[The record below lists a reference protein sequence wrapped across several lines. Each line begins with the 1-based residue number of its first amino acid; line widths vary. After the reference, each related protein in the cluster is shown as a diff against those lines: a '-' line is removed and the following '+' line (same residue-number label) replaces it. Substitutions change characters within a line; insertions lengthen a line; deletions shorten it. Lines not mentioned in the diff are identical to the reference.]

1 MFKISPIKIVL
12 RSFKK
17 QEYTF
22 EYNLTKRCNL
32 NCKNCSRFAPFY
44 DKTSD
49 VSLEEFKKDFDI
61 VSEFSDFKN
70 IKRLNLSGGE
80 ATIVKDFIEIIEYI
94 RSNFNETISVYTNG
108 AKILT
113 FSESE
118 LERLKRSKVI
128 FIVTKYSFSTI
139 NYEKVFQILDQ
150 SGIEHQYVKDFGE
163 FETFD
168 RISFG
173 NRYIISKKLKTFF
186 RKSGQC
192 CSFFPYFY
200 KGKVYTCSDVIPGK
214 RELNGAPLKEF
225 KSFKE
230 VIRFVLN
237 DHEKDYFC
245 ERCLRENRSS
255 PWEVDKDRKIDFYF
269 LSKKEEEYYTE

>member
-1 MFKISPIKIVL
+1 MFKILPINFVL

-17 QEYTF
+17 QEYVF
-22 EYNLTKRCNL
+22 EYHLTRRCNL

-44 DKTSD
+44 DKSSD
-49 VSLEEFKKDFDI
+49 VLFEEFKRDFDCI
-61 VSEFSDFKN
+61 LEFSDFKN
-70 IKRLNLSGGE
+70 IKRIVLSGGE
-80 ATIVKDFIEIIEYI
+80 ATIVKDFVEIIEYI
-94 RSNFNETISVYTNG
+94 RSNFDGKICVCTNG

-128 FIVTKYSFSTI
+128 FIVTKYPFSTI
-139 NYEKVFQILDQ
+139 NYEKAFQILDQ
-150 SGIEHQYVKDFGE
+150 SGIEHEIFKDFGDKGTGYREAFLEE
-163 FETFD
+163 FV
-168 RISFG
+168 
-173 NRYIISKKLKTFF
+173 ISKKLKTFF
-186 RKSGQC
+186 RRFGQC
-192 CSFFPYFY
+192 CGFFPCFY
-200 KGKVYTCSDVIPGK
+200 KGKVYTCSNVIPGK

-245 ERCLRENRSS
+245 EKCLREIRIS
-255 PWEVDKDRKIDFYF
+255 PWEVDKERKIDFYF
-269 LSKKEEEYYTE
+269 LSKKDEEYYCE